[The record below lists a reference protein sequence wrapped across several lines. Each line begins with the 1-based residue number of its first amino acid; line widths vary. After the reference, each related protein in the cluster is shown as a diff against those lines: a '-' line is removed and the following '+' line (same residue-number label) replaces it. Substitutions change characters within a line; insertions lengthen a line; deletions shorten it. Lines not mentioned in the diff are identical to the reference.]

1 MNPGKKIVIVNHS
14 DSRGGASVV
23 SVRLLD
29 ALQSLGADASMLV
42 THKDSTRPDIVV
54 AGDVRKPFLLEHGE
68 IFLRNGLSRA
78 NLFKA
83 STARFGLPVSNHP
96 LIREADV
103 VMLNWVN
110 QGMLSLKE
118 IERMAADGKRII
130 WTMHDM
136 WNMTGICHHAQ
147 DCRGY
152 LKECGR
158 CPLIH
163 LPKHRSDLSHSVLER
178 KSELYSRAGI
188 TFVAVS
194 NWLAARARESSLLKN
209 QDVRVIPN
217 AFPVEEFSI
226 RPEHIR
232 AELGLPEDKKL
243 IIMGAARLD
252 DPIKGLPMA
261 VEALNKVHDA
271 GQDDCA
277 AVFFGNLR
285 DRTALDSLR
294 MPRVWLGPQG
304 DFSRIR
310 SIYAHGDVVLSS
322 SQFETLPGTL
332 IEGQAAGC
340 YPVAFDAGGQ
350 RDIID
355 TPDTGWLAPAYD
367 TSSLAQGILK
377 GLTTPPSREQL
388 HTHVATRFSARTVA
402 SRYLDII

>member
-252 DPIKGLPMA
+252 
-261 VEALNKVHDA
+261 
-271 GQDDCA
+271 
-277 AVFFGNLR
+277 
-285 DRTALDSLR
+285 RTALDSLR